1 MGWWQAARDFDR
13 VLLTRHWFQTSE
25 TNSTNVEIHCY
36 DVHTYGRRVVHV
48 NYAAKEEQP
57 SCIKTKASFDF
68 IDNTSRNVMI

>member
-13 VLLTRHWFQTSE
+13 VLLTRHWFQTS
-25 TNSTNVEIHCY
+25 NRTNVEIHCY

-48 NYAAKEEQP
+48 NYAALKARTTQLYQN
-57 SCIKTKASFDF
+57 KASFDF